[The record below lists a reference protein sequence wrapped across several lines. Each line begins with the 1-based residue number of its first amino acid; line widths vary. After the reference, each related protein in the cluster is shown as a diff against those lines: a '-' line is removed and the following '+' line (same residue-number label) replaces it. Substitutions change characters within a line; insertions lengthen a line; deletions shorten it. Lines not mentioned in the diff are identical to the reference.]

1 MRTLMRRM
9 AMPKLMVSVLM
20 VLIVAAADAA
30 GQGLQRPPEIV
41 NLEGP
46 RVGVTFLSDGVRE
59 RLQQGFRKEV
69 GPAITQFG
77 WQKEKRFL
85 SSPDGF
91 TGVTEFVGLVG
102 GMDQGLLIPSFNWMV
117 GVRTAGGVE
126 FAAGPN
132 LTPWGTGMAAAAG
145 VTFKAGNLNVP
156 LNFAAVRSRSGVR
169 VSVLAGFNARRR

>member
-1 MRTLMRRM
+1 
-9 AMPKLMVSVLM
+9 MPKLMVSLLTM
-20 VLIVAAADAA
+20 LIIAAVDARA
-30 GQGLQRPPEIV
+30 QGLQRPPDIV

-59 RLQQGFRKEV
+59 KLRAGASKEI

-91 TGVTEFVGLVG
+91 TGVTEFVMLVG
-102 GMDQGLLIPSFNWMV
+102 GMEQGFFLPSFNWLV
-117 GVRTAGGVE
+117 GVRTADGVE

-145 VTFKAGNLNVP
+145 VTFKAGNLNIP
-156 LNFAAVRSRSGVR
+156 LNLAAVRSRSGVR

>member
-1 MRTLMRRM
+1 
-9 AMPKLMVSVLM
+9 MPKMMLSLLMM
-20 VLIVAAADAA
+20 LIAAAVDASA
-30 GQGLQRPPEIV
+30 QGLQRPPEVV

-59 RLQQGFRKEV
+59 RLQRGSKEV

-91 TGVTEFVGLVG
+91 TGVTEFVALIG
-102 GMDQGLLIPSFNWMV
+102 GMEQGVLVPSFNWMV
-117 GVRTAGGVE
+117 GVRTADGVE

-145 VTFKAGNLNVP
+145 VTFRAGNLNIP

>member
-1 MRTLMRRM
+1 MR
-9 AMPKLMVSVLM
+9 KLMVSLLM
-20 VLIVAAADAA
+20 ILIIAAVDASA
-30 GQGLQRPPEIV
+30 QGLQRPPDTV

-59 RLQQGFRKEV
+59 RLRRGSSKEV

-91 TGVTEFVGLVG
+91 TGVTEFVALVG
-102 GMDQGLLIPSFNWMV
+102 GMEQGVFLPSFNWLV
-117 GVRTAGGVE
+117 GVRTADGVE

-132 LTPWGTGMAAAAG
+132 VTPWGAGMAAAAG
-145 VTFKAGNLNVP
+145 VTFRAGNLNIP

>member
-1 MRTLMRRM
+1 
-9 AMPKLMVSVLM
+9 MPKLMVSLLM
-20 VLIVAAADAA
+20 MLIVAAAEASA
-30 GQGLQRPPEIV
+30 QGPQRPPDTI

-59 RLQQGFRKEV
+59 KLQGGSTRQV

-91 TGVTEFVGLVG
+91 TGVTEFVALVG
-102 GMDQGLLIPSFNWMV
+102 GMEQGVFVPSFNWLV
-117 GVRTAGGVE
+117 GVRTAEGVE

-145 VTFKAGNLNVP
+145 VTFKAGNLNIP

-169 VSVLAGFNARRR
+169 VSMLMGFNARRR

>member
-1 MRTLMRRM
+1 
-9 AMPKLMVSVLM
+9 MPKLMVSLLTM
-20 VLIVAAADAA
+20 LTIAAVTASA
-30 GQGLQRPPEIV
+30 QGLQRPPDTV

-46 RVGVTFLSDGVRE
+46 RVGMTVLSDSVRE
-59 RLQQGFRKEV
+59 KLSSSGREV

-91 TGVTEFVGLVG
+91 TGVTEFVALVG
-102 GMDQGLLIPSFNWMV
+102 GMEQGIFIPSFNWMV
-117 GVRTAGGVE
+117 GVRTKEGVE

-145 VTFKAGNLNVP
+145 VTFKAGNLNIP